1 MPLETKR
8 KLIKFSNYSFCLT
21 LPKTA
26 IDQLGW
32 GKGDEVTV
40 IFDEQKQLM
49 TVSKTSTIKNQKS
62 TPEPQPSTRQV
73 PGVAGGGKKPKLR
86 W

>member
-32 GKGDEVTV
+32 GKGDEVSV
-40 IFDEQKQLM
+40 SFDEEKQII
-49 TVSKTSTIKNQKS
+49 TISKTKPESVIQEQKS
-62 TPEPQPSTRQV
+62 SNE
-73 PGVAGGGKKPKLR
+73 LR

>member
-1 MPLETKR
+1 MLETKR

-21 LPKTA
+21 LPKAA

-40 IFDEQKQLM
+40 FFDEDRQLI
-49 TVSKTSTIKNQKS
+49 TISKANQKVP
-62 TPEPQPSTRQV
+62 PEPSTNLSNSSR
-73 PGVAGGGKKPKLR
+73 KLR

>member
-21 LPKTA
+21 LPKIA
-26 IDQLGW
+26 VDQLGW
-32 GKGDEVTV
+32 GKGDEVLV
-40 IFDEQKQLM
+40 IFDEDKQVI
-49 TVSKTSTIKNQKS
+49 TISKTKPQSAAQDQKTS
-62 TPEPQPSTRQV
+62 NE
-73 PGVAGGGKKPKLR
+73 LR

>member
-21 LPKTA
+21 LPKTVV
-26 IDQLGW
+26 DQLGW
-32 GKGDEVTV
+32 GKGDEVSV
-40 IFDEQKQLM
+40 VFDEDKQII
-49 TVSKTSTIKNQKS
+49 TISKSKPQSAAPDPTSSN
-62 TPEPQPSTRQV
+62 
-73 PGVAGGGKKPKLR
+73 GLR

>member
-21 LPKTA
+21 LPKSA
-26 IDQLGW
+26 IEQLGW
-32 GKGDEVTV
+32 GKGEEVNV
-40 IFDEQKQLM
+40 VFDEQKQLI
-49 TVSKTSTIKNQKS
+49 TISKTSKGAPPTANA
-62 TPEPQPSTRQV
+62 TRQ
-73 PGVAGGGKKPKLR
+73 PTAQKPAEKPKLR